1 MALWHSFGS
10 SQHAA
15 VSDLNTIPLL
25 MCAVACGA
33 GITLAAAGWGTFLLW
48 MVMFLIAIGAS
59 VLGLL
64 WQRHHLVSLGSLMHT
79 LALLVVMCAAGGARY
94 LTWQDAPP
102 NSLRTLP
109 DSLLHD
115 APAVQVAGTVKG
127 PVFATKTG
135 TRFVLAA
142 RHLLTPTD
150 TLHIRDRIQVRW
162 RTSLWDD
169 DPPSFPDVVA
179 GDRWAM
185 TGRLQSPPAPRN
197 PADFDYGAYLRQH
210 GIHWTLT
217 VDRPADVEQQAEAP
231 FGYARTVHEARRY
244 VSRTLATH
252 VPTKVARS
260 IQHALLLGDRSEV
273 DDAHRTAFA
282 HTGLM
287 HLLAVSGL
295 HVLLV
300 GMLAYQL
307 LRPMCMRLGWSRRR
321 VDAVRAGL
329 TMMLL
334 LAYMAITGGRPSVVR
349 ATLMASLLIGGTL
362 TNRVYA
368 SLNALGAAALVLL
381 WMRPAALYDPGFQ
394 LSFAAVIGIVLFNP
408 KLMDILPS
416 AFTHGTA
423 RRFVTQSVTVST
435 AALLGTTP
443 FLLLHFGFAS
453 GAGLLLNV
461 VAIPLTA
468 LALAAGVLTVATST
482 LPQVAHL
489 FGGAADILTQLLL
502 FIAQTGA
509 VWLGHWQWAVPHVSS
524 IAAAFMIAGLLIF
537 GGMRTWR
544 LWHGLAAGLATAV
557 FVVWIPLTARP
568 LTPTLDI
575 LFFDVGQSDAAL
587 IRTPDGHHLL
597 IDAGYRTPHINAA
610 ASTLLPHLRYT
621 GTATLDAVVI
631 THPDSDHMGGLPAL
645 LRAGA
650 AKAVWDNGQLP
661 ARPLQTEAARLA
673 EATDVPYRSIQQG
686 DTLQLGR
693 HARVVAFAPPLAESN
708 GALQS
713 SNNRSA
719 VAALQYGDTQ
729 VLFTGDVE
737 AQAERWLV
745 ETYGYAL
752 RSDVV
757 TVPHHGSSTSSTSAF
772 LEAVTDAKTHA
783 VISAGDQNQFGFPS
797 AAVVER
803 WNQHVG
809 SIHQTA
815 SRAVWLRT
823 DGNRVWRVNW

>member
-1 MALWHSFGS
+1 M
-10 SQHAA
+10 
-15 VSDLNTIPLL
+15 SDLNTIPLL
-25 MCAVACGA
+25 ACAVACGTGVA
-33 GITLAAAGWGTFLLW
+33 LAAAGWGSFMLWGVVFL
-48 MVMFLIAIGAS
+48 GAAGAC

-64 WQRHHLVSLGSLMHT
+64 WQCHHLVSLGPLIHT

-94 LTWQDAPP
+94 LTWQDAAP

-115 APAVQVAGTVKG
+115 APAVQVVGTVEG
-127 PVFATKTG
+127 PVFSADTG

-142 RHLLTPTD
+142 QRLLTSTD

-162 RTSLWDD
+162 QTSLWDD

-179 GDRWAM
+179 GDRWTM
-185 TGRLQSPPAPRN
+185 TGRLQPPPPPRN

-210 GIHWTLT
+210 GIHWTLA

-231 FGYARTVHEARRY
+231 LGYARTVHEARRY
-244 VSRTLATH
+244 VSRTLQTH
-252 VPTKVARS
+252 VPTEVARS

-307 LRPMCMRLGWSRRR
+307 LRPVLMRLGWSRRR
-321 VDAVRAGL
+321 VDAVRAVFTL
-329 TMMLL
+329 MLL
-334 LAYMAITGGRPSVVR
+334 LTYMAITGGRPSVVR
-349 ATLMASLLIGGTL
+349 ATLMAALLIGGTL

-408 KLMDILPS
+408 KLMGLLPG

-423 RRFVTQSVTVST
+423 RRFFTQSVTVST

-461 VAIPLTA
+461 AAIPLTA
-468 LALAAGVLTVATST
+468 LALAAGVLTVATSA

-502 FIAQTGA
+502 LIAQAGA
-509 VWLGHWQWAVPHVSS
+509 AWFGHWQWAVPHVSS
-524 IAAAFMIAGLLIF
+524 SAVAFMVAGLLIF

-544 LWHGLAAGLATAV
+544 LWHGLAAGLAVAV
-557 FVVWIPLTARP
+557 FLVWIPLTSRP
-568 LTPTLDI
+568 LSPTLDV

-587 IRTPDGHHLL
+587 VRTPDGQHLL
-597 IDAGYRTPHINAA
+597 VDAGYRTPHFNAA
-610 ASTLLPHLRYT
+610 TSALLPHLRYT
-621 GTATLDAVVI
+621 GTSVLDAVLI
-631 THPDSDHMGGLPAL
+631 THPDTDHMGGLPAL
-645 LRAGA
+645 LRAGV

-661 ARPLQTEAARLA
+661 ARPLQEEAAHLA
-673 EATDVPYRSIQQG
+673 NVADVPYRSIEQG
-686 DTLQLGR
+686 DTLQLGK
-693 HARVVAFAPPLAESN
+693 HARVVAFAPPSAEAN
-708 GALQS
+708 AVLQS

-719 VAALQYGDTQ
+719 VAALQYGDVQ
-729 VLFTGDVE
+729 MLFAGDVE
-737 AQAERWLV
+737 AEAERWLV

-757 TVPHHGSSTSSTSAF
+757 TVPHHGSSTSSTPAF
-772 LEAVTDAKTHA
+772 LEATTHAETHA
-783 VISAGDQNQFGFPS
+783 VISAGDQNQFDFPNP
-797 AAVVER
+797 AVVGR
-803 WNQHVG
+803 WRNRADAVHE
-809 SIHQTA
+809 TA
-815 SRAVWLRT
+815 DRAVWLRT
-823 DGNRVWRVNW
+823 DGNCVWRVDW

>member
-1 MALWHSFGS
+1 
-10 SQHAA
+10 
-15 VSDLNTIPLL
+15 
-25 MCAVACGA
+25 
-33 GITLAAAGWGTFLLW
+33 
-48 MVMFLIAIGAS
+48 MFWIAICLVATGAC

-64 WQRHHLVSLGSLMHT
+64 WQRHHLVSLGPLVHT
-79 LALLVVMCAAGGARY
+79 LALLVVVCAAGGARY
-94 LTWQDAPP
+94 LAWQDAAP

-109 DSLLHD
+109 ASLLHD
-115 APAVQVAGTVKG
+115 APAVQVAGTVEG
-127 PVFATKTG
+127 PVLSTETG
-135 TRFVLAA
+135 TRFVLVA
-142 RHLLTPTD
+142 RRLLTPTD

-162 RTSLWDD
+162 RTSLWND
-169 DPPSFPDVVA
+169 DPPSFPNVVA

-185 TGRLQSPPAPRN
+185 TGRLQSPPPPRN

-210 GIHWTLT
+210 GIHWTLA
-217 VDRPADVEQQAEAP
+217 VDRPADVERRAAAP
-231 FGYARTVHEARRY
+231 LGYARTVHEARRY
-244 VSRTLATH
+244 VSHTLQTH
-252 VPTKVARS
+252 VPTEAARS
-260 IQHALLLGDRSEV
+260 IQHALLLGDRSDV

-307 LRPMCMRLGWSRRR
+307 LRPVLMRLGWSRRR
-321 VDAVRAGL
+321 VDAVRAVL
-329 TMMLL
+329 TLVLL
-334 LAYMAITGGRPSVVR
+334 LTYMAITGGRPSVVR
-349 ATLMASLLIGGTL
+349 ATLMAALLIGGTL

-368 SLNALGAAALVLL
+368 SLNALGAAALMLL

-408 KLMDILPS
+408 KLMGLLPGM
-416 AFTHGTA
+416 FTHGTA
-423 RRFVTQSVTVST
+423 QRFVTQSVTVST

-461 VAIPLTA
+461 AAIPLTA
-468 LALAAGVLTVATST
+468 LALAAGVLTIATSA

-502 FIAQTGA
+502 LMAQAGA
-509 VWLGHWQWAVPHVSS
+509 AWLGHWQWAVPHVSS
-524 IAAAFMIAGLLIF
+524 GAVVFMIASLLVF

-544 LWHGLAAGLATAV
+544 LWHGLAAGLAVAV
-557 FVVWIPLTARP
+557 FLVWIPLMSRP
-568 LTPTLDI
+568 LSPTLDV

-587 IRTPDGHHLL
+587 IRTPDGQHLL
-597 IDAGYRTPHINAA
+597 VDAGYRTPHTNAA

-621 GTATLDAVVI
+621 GTAALNALLI
-631 THPDSDHMGGLPAL
+631 THPDSDHMGGVPAL

-650 AKAVWDNGQLP
+650 AEAVWDNGQLP
-661 ARPLQTEAARLA
+661 ARPLQA
-673 EATDVPYRSIQQG
+673 ETAHFANATDVPYHSIQQG
-686 DTLQLGR
+686 DTLQVGQ
-693 HARVVAFAPPLAESN
+693 HTRVVAFAPPAVEAN
-708 GALQS
+708 APFQS
-713 SNNRSA
+713 SNNRSV
-719 VAALQYGDTQ
+719 VAALQYGDVQ

-737 AQAERWLV
+737 AEAERWLV

-757 TVPHHGSSTSSTSAF
+757 TVPHHGSSTSSTPAF
-772 LEAVTDAKTHA
+772 LEAVASAETHA

-797 AAVVER
+797 ARVVDR
-803 WNQHVG
+803 WYQHAGTV
-809 SIHQTA
+809 HETA
-815 SRAVWLRT
+815 NRAVWLRT
-823 DGNRVWRVNW
+823 DGNCVWRVDW